1 VTAIELRPG
10 GFQRSEVLFG
20 AYRDRLVG
28 YCLRRLGS
36 RSEAE
41 DAVQTTFLYAH
52 RALQRGV
59 VPDSEEA
66 WLFTIAKNVCRWQQR
81 TASRRAPLAD
91 TDTDTLGDEQDSE
104 AREALRHDLD
114 DALASIPERQ
124 RQAILLREWRGLS
137 CPEIAAAL
145 ELSEPATHALLS
157 RARRALASALAA
169 AGRRPVLGLD
179 FGAMFL
185 HLRSLLAGSG
195 AKAAATAVV
204 VAGVGVG
211 GVAIE
216 RAVVPHGSAD
226 VPSVETRA
234 TSSQP
239 APVMRI
245 PWGAEGVSLTP
256 TMAARAPAARPRRT
270 AVLGAG
276 APPRSDELR
285 ATAAPRPTAA
295 DAEQATSKA
304 DAPRAAASPE
314 PVPVKSEPGP
324 RTTEPEPAPTD
335 ELLPLDLPPV
345 EDAVPLPEDVPPLPV
360 PELPPVP
367 DIPDPGTVV
376 PPLPVPPDPLPDPLP

>member
-1 VTAIELRPG
+1 
-10 GFQRSEVLFG
+10 VLFG

-52 RALQRGV
+52 RALERGV
-59 VPDSEEA
+59 VPESEEA

-91 TDTDTLGDEQDSE
+91 RDTDNLGAEQDSE
-104 AREALRHDLD
+104 ALEELRQDLD

-137 CPEIAAAL
+137 CPEIAAVL

-157 RARRALASALAA
+157 RARRALAGALAA

-179 FGAMFL
+179 FGSMLL
-185 HLRSLLAGSG
+185 HARSLLAGSG
-195 AKAAATAVV
+195 AKAAATAVA

-216 RAVVPHGSAD
+216 RAVVPHGSAGA
-226 VPSVETRA
+226 PSVATRV

-245 PWGAEGVSLTP
+245 PRGVEGVSLMP
-256 TMAARAPAARPRRT
+256 TVPARAPAARHRRT
-270 AVLGAG
+270 AVLGPG
-276 APPRSDELR
+276 APTRDAEPQAP
-285 ATAAPRPTAA
+285 ATPRPAA
-295 DAEQATSKA
+295 AEAEQATSTA

-314 PVPVKSEPGP
+314 PAPVKPEPAP
-324 RTTEPEPAPTD
+324 RTAELEPAPTD

-345 EDAVPLPEDVPPLPV
+345 EDAVPAPADVPPLPV
-360 PELPPVP
+360 PEVPPIPDVP
-367 DIPDPGTVV
+367 DSGAVV
-376 PPLPVPPDPLPDPLP
+376 PPLPVPPDPLLP